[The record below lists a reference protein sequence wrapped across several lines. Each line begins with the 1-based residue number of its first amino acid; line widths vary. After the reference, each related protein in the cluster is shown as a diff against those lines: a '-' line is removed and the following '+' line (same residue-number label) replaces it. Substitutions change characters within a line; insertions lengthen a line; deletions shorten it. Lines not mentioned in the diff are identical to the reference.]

1 MIFKS
6 YQINKIDISQ
16 NKYVLFHGKNENLR
30 NTAIKELTKNK
41 NEVLFYDEKE
51 ILMDP
56 SSFIESTLNKSFFEN
71 EKLIVVKRA
80 SDKILKIIEEIT
92 SKAIEDLMV
101 IIDTENLDKKSKLRK
116 LFEKKYV
123 CVAFYPDT
131 PQTLSKLTYQFF
143 QDKKISISPSNVN
156 LIVSKSNG
164 DRQNLI
170 NELKKIENF
179 CKEGKEISYE
189 TLIKLTNLNEDYSV
203 SEIID
208 NCLVKNKK
216 KLIYMLN
223 ENNFSNED
231 GILIIRTFLN
241 KSKKI
246 LALSKEYE
254 NNKSIDITISSA
266 RPPIFWK
273 DKEIIKEQIYKWTP
287 KKIKN
292 LIFKLNELELLIKKN
307 ITNSKNL
314 VTDFLL
320 EQVST
325 KF

>member
-325 KF
+325 

>member
-16 NKYVLFHGKNENLR
+16 NKYVLFYGKNENLR

-325 KF
+325 

>member
-51 ILMDP
+51 ILMDQ

-292 LIFKLNELELLIKKN
+292 LIFKLNELELIIKKN

-325 KF
+325 

>member
-51 ILMDP
+51 ILMDQ
-56 SSFIESTLNKSFFEN
+56 SSFLESTLNKSFFEN

-325 KF
+325 

>member
-51 ILMDP
+51 ILMNP

-325 KF
+325 

>member
-51 ILMDP
+51 ILMDQ

-92 SKAIEDLMV
+92 SKSIEDLMV

-325 KF
+325 

>member
-51 ILMDP
+51 ILMDQ

-254 NNKSIDITISSA
+254 NNKSIDITI
-266 RPPIFWK
+266 PIPTP
-273 DKEIIKEQIYKWTP
+273 IK
-287 KKIKN
+287 
-292 LIFKLNELELLIKKN
+292 
-307 ITNSKNL
+307 
-314 VTDFLL
+314 
-320 EQVST
+320 
-325 KF
+325 

>member
-16 NKYVLFHGKNENLR
+16 NKYVLLHGKNENLR
-30 NTAIKELTKNK
+30 NTVIKELTKNK

-51 ILMDP
+51 IFMDQ

-325 KF
+325 

>member
-1 MIFKS
+1 MYYS
-6 YQINKIDISQ
+6 Y
-16 NKYVLFHGKNENLR
+16 GKNENLR

-51 ILMDP
+51 ILMDQ
-56 SSFIESTLNKSFFEN
+56 SSFIESILNKSFFEN

-325 KF
+325 

>member
-41 NEVLFYDEKE
+41 NEVLLYDEKE
-51 ILMDP
+51 ILMDQ
-56 SSFIESTLNKSFFEN
+56 SSLIESTLNKSFFEN

-325 KF
+325 

>member
-16 NKYVLFHGKNENLR
+16 NKYVLLHGKNENLR

-51 ILMDP
+51 ILMDQ

-325 KF
+325 

>member
-1 MIFKS
+1 
-6 YQINKIDISQ
+6 
-16 NKYVLFHGKNENLR
+16 VWLF
-30 NTAIKELTKNK
+30 
-41 NEVLFYDEKE
+41 
-51 ILMDP
+51 ILIP
-56 SSFIESTLNKSFFEN
+56 
-71 EKLIVVKRA
+71 
-80 SDKILKIIEEIT
+80 LK
-92 SKAIEDLMV
+92 
-101 IIDTENLDKKSKLRK
+101 
-116 LFEKKYV
+116 
-123 CVAFYPDT
+123 
-131 PQTLSKLTYQFF
+131 LSKLTYQFF

-325 KF
+325 

>member
-1 MIFKS
+1 
-6 YQINKIDISQ
+6 
-16 NKYVLFHGKNENLR
+16 
-30 NTAIKELTKNK
+30 
-41 NEVLFYDEKE
+41 
-51 ILMDP
+51 
-56 SSFIESTLNKSFFEN
+56 
-71 EKLIVVKRA
+71 
-80 SDKILKIIEEIT
+80 
-92 SKAIEDLMV
+92 
-101 IIDTENLDKKSKLRK
+101 
-116 LFEKKYV
+116 
-123 CVAFYPDT
+123 
-131 PQTLSKLTYQFF
+131 
-143 QDKKISISPSNVN
+143 
-156 LIVSKSNG
+156 
-164 DRQNLI
+164 
-170 NELKKIENF
+170 
-179 CKEGKEISYE
+179 
-189 TLIKLTNLNEDYSV
+189 
-203 SEIID
+203 
-208 NCLVKNKK
+208 
-216 KLIYMLN
+216 MLN

-325 KF
+325 

>member
-30 NTAIKELTKNK
+30 NTAIKELAKNK

-51 ILMDP
+51 ILMDQ

-273 DKEIIKEQIYKWTP
+273 DKEMIKEQIYKWTP

-325 KF
+325 

>member
-51 ILMDP
+51 ILMDQ

-223 ENNFSNED
+223 ENNFSNEE

-273 DKEIIKEQIYKWTP
+273 DKEMIKEQIYKWTP

-325 KF
+325 